1 MCDVKK
7 EYDDLYKEYK
17 KFRIEHMVIRIQ
29 TEQTVNEHYFGEQLP
44 YLEDKFTEK
53 WIYYEDVLPL
63 HQGIPREGM
72 PWPGQYP
79 AAAAEEST
87 YNYRDA
93 AVWVEKQKEWYFE
106 HAVKTKWDADL
117 THTFENVLTQ
127 VIDQRPKNPDTFF
140 VTSGENSRPAGDQL
154 T

>member
-17 KFRIEHMVIRIQ
+17 KFRIEHMVIRI
-29 TEQTVNEHYFGEQLP
+29 QTVNEHYFGEQLP

-63 HQGIPREGM
+63 QGIPREGM